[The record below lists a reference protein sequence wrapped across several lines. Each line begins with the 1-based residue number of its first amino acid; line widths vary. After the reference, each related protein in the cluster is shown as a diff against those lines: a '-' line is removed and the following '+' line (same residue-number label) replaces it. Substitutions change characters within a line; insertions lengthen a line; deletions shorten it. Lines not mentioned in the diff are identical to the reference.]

1 MNGLG
6 NNMNEKVKEIT
17 EDNRNTYSA
26 AVNTGQYV
34 KKTGLTGKYDNVRRF
49 WEDDVTRLFIR
60 PYLKEA
66 VDRKVQRL
74 ERLRIIDIGCG
85 SGDGYDLLM
94 GITAKDV
101 GIYEYAV
108 DLINPEQLGFYRGID
123 LNPDLIEQAREQH
136 SHNNKVVFE
145 CGDCFDSSFTNTE
158 PFDVYSTSYGTMSH
172 FTAEQTAALLS
183 DIAEHSENNALL
195 IIDWLGRYS
204 YEWQDLWSADRKEQ
218 FMDYR
223 ISYIYPPE
231 ERDKVDIQSF
241 PLKLTCREGATAI
254 VNEAS
259 RLSGVKIEIRKF
271 FDRSIFVGRHID
283 TAEYN
288 RHCPPIREAVNS
300 LLEPNIRTDLTSL
313 IVDYVPR
320 AGFPELNRF
329 FDNYSSSWN
338 SLVNHTVEFLVNF
351 GDDEETAVC
360 GSDTYHFYPEP
371 LKQAVQTMETV
382 IRSTGGLPGDSRANI
397 IEPQLAYAL
406 RRLEMELQTGN
417 GVGHGLVGVFEIK
430 KP

>member
-1 MNGLG
+1 
-6 NNMNEKVKEIT
+6 MNEKINDMTDDSRKPYT
-17 EDNRNTYSA
+17 A
-26 AVNTGQYV
+26 AVKTGQYV
-34 KKTGLTGKYDNVRRF
+34 KKTGLEGKYDNVRRF
-49 WEDDVTRLFIR
+49 WEDEVTRLFIR

-66 VDRKVQRL
+66 VDRKARGL
-74 ERLRIIDIGCG
+74 ERLRILDIGCG

-123 LNPDLIEQAREQH
+123 INHDLIGQAREQH
-136 SHNNKVVFE
+136 SHNSKVVFE
-145 CGDCFDSSFTNTE
+145 CGDCFDSSFTNSK
-158 PFDVYSTSYGTMSH
+158 PFDIYFTSYGTISH
-172 FTAEQTAALLS
+172 FTAEQTS
-183 DIAEHSENNALL
+183 DLISNIAGHSENNALL
-195 IIDWLGRYS
+195 IIDWLGRFS
-204 YEWQDLWSADRKEQ
+204 YEWQDLWSDNRKEQ

-241 PLKLTCREGATAI
+241 PLKLTCRDGALSI
-254 VNEAS
+254 INEAV
-259 RLSGVKIEIRKF
+259 RRSGVDIKVRRF

-288 RHCPPIREAVNS
+288 RSCTPVREAVNS
-300 LLEPNIRTDLTSL
+300 LLEPNNRTDLNSL

-320 AGFPELNRF
+320 EGFPDLNSF
-329 FDNYSSSWN
+329 FDKFSSCWN
-338 SLVNHTVEFLVNF
+338 SLINHTIEFLSNF
-351 GDDEETAVC
+351 GKESETEAC
-360 GSDTYHFYPEP
+360 CSDTYYFYPEP
-371 LKQAVQTMETV
+371 LKQAVQTMEKV
-382 IRSTGGLPGDSRANI
+382 VRSTGGLPGDSRANI

-406 RRLEMELQTGN
+406 RKLEMELQTGD

-430 KP
+430 K

>member
-1 MNGLG
+1 
-6 NNMNEKVKEIT
+6 MNEKIEETTDDTRKPYT
-17 EDNRNTYSA
+17 A
-26 AVNTGQYV
+26 AVNTGQYI

-49 WEDDVTRLFIR
+49 WEDEVTRLCIR

-66 VDRKVQRL
+66 VDRKAQRL
-74 ERLRIIDIGCG
+74 ERLRILDIGCG

-123 LNPDLIEQAREQH
+123 INPDLIEQAREQH
-136 SHNNKVVFE
+136 SLNNKVVFE
-145 CGDCFDSSFTNTE
+145 CGDCFDSSFANNN
-158 PFDVYSTSYGTMSH
+158 PYDVYFTSYGTISH
-172 FTAEQTAALLS
+172 FTAEQIAELIS
-183 DIAEHSENNALL
+183 DIAKHSENNALL
-195 IIDWLGRYS
+195 IIDWLGRFS
-204 YEWQDLWSADRKEQ
+204 YEWQDLWAADKKEQ

-223 ISYIYPPE
+223 ISYIYTPE

-254 VNEAS
+254 INEAS
-259 RLSGVKIEIRKF
+259 RRSGVEINVRRF

-288 RHCPPIREAVNS
+288 RNCTPIREVVNS
-300 LLEPNIRTDLTSL
+300 LLEPNIRTDLNNL
-313 IVDYVPR
+313 IIDYVPR
-320 AGFPELNRF
+320 EGFSELNRF
-329 FDNYSSSWN
+329 FDIFSSSWN
-338 SLVNHTVEFLVNF
+338 SLVNHTIEFLANH
-351 GDDEETAVC
+351 ENETERSECA
-360 GSDTYHFYPEP
+360 SDIYHFYPEP
-371 LKQAVQTMETV
+371 LKQAVQTMEKVVTC
-382 IRSTGGLPGDSRANI
+382 TGGLPGDSRANI

-406 RRLEMELQTGN
+406 RKLEMELQTGD

-430 KP
+430 K